1 MDPQAGGKLVQ
12 EGTYGCIYIPKLK
25 CKGEADTLPQ
35 NDQVPHDIKI
45 DKIMAAKHAILEFNI
60 GRRVQQLPNWKKY
73 YIVPDV
79 MCEPEPKSYQVD
91 KNIDDCATVDKSDWK
106 DLRILRMNYGG
117 KSLQEFKINIH
128 EFNFLEFAISLL
140 EAVALLTLNGI
151 CHMDLHDGNVL
162 VLGSRVHLIDFNLAI
177 HAPTEV
183 DLEKRLY
190 HNYQQNLVQQPPDYL
205 LVNAQSRIEEGDTR
219 VPRLP
224 QIIDE
229 LVEKKVIFRK
239 ERSILGITKPDQERP
254 LLEFLKKSRVVKT
267 GDLAGW
273 FKIYWRTID
282 SWAAGTLLIDLI
294 SRLSLWPEYKLPPP
308 FATPKAK
315 GMQMLR
321 KLCEPNPLHR
331 YDAVQALHELHPT
344 SEILQKYGKA
354 WLQALAPSL

>member
-1 MDPQAGGKLVQ
+1 MDPQAGGKLLQ

-25 CKGEADTLPQ
+25 CKGDIETLPQ
-35 NDQVPHDIKI
+35 NDQVPHDVKI
-45 DKIMAAKHAILEFNI
+45 DKIMAIKHATLEFNI
-60 GRRVQQLPNWKKY
+60 GRRIQQLPNWKRY

-91 KNIDDCATVDKSDWK
+91 KNIDDCAVVDKSDWK

-128 EFNFLEFAISLL
+128 EFNFLEFTTSLL

-190 HNYQQNLVQQPPDYL
+190 HKYQQNLVQQPPDYL
-205 LVNAQSRIEEGDTR
+205 LVNAQARIIEGDTT
-219 VPRLP
+219 VPPLA

-229 LVEKKVIFRK
+229 LVEKKIILRK
-239 ERSILGITKPDQERP
+239 ERSILGIAKPDQERP
-254 LLEFLKKSRVVKT
+254 LLEFLKKSRVVKA

-273 FKIYWRTID
+273 FKLYWRTID
-282 SWAAGTLLIDLI
+282 SWAIGTLLVGLI
-294 SRLSLWPEYKLPPP
+294 SRLSLWPEYTLPPS
-308 FATPKAK
+308 FATAKSK
-315 GMQMLR
+315 GMQILR
-321 KLCEPNPLHR
+321 KLCEPNPLNR
-331 YDAVQALHELHPT
+331 YDAVQALNEFDPT
-344 SEILQKYGKA
+344 NEIIQKYGQPWLKA
-354 WLQALAPSL
+354 LSSL